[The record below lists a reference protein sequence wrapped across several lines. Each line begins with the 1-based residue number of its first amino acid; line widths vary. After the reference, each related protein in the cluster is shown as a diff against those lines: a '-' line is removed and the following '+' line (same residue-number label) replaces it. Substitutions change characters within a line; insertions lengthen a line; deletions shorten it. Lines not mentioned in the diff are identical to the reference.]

1 LSRRTDAATVSGT
14 MSFRAT
20 ILLQPMS
27 ASALGSLALLLL
39 LRLTP
44 Q

>member
-1 LSRRTDAATVSGT
+1 

-20 ILLQPMS
+20 TSLQPMS
-27 ASALGSLALLLL
+27 PGALGALALLLL

>member
-1 LSRRTDAATVSGT
+1 
-14 MSFRAT
+14 MSLRANT
-20 ILLQPMS
+20 SLQPMS